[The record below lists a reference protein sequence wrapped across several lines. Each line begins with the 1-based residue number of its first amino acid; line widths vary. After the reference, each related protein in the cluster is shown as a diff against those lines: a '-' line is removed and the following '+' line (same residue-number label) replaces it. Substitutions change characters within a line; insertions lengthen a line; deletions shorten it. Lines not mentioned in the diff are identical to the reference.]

1 MRKKIIRYSGE
12 KLILD
17 KVKIARYK
25 KLKLQMAKLMQEL
38 DPLEEQ
44 IKEELKDYMELKGKK
59 SLAFDGLLASFKP
72 SYVRTMFDSKL
83 LKEEDIDTYNKYT
96 YIQNMGSSLSI
107 KLDM

>member
-12 KLILD
+12 TLILD
-17 KVKIARYK
+17 KVKVARYK

-44 IKEELKDYMELKGKK
+44 IKEELKEYMGTKQKKTLK
-59 SLAFDGLLASFKP
+59 FEGLIANFKP
-72 SYVRTMFDSKL
+72 SYIRTMFDSKQ

-96 YIQNMGSSLSI
+96 YEQSMSSSLSI

>member
-17 KVKIARYK
+17 KVKVARYK

-44 IKEELKDYMELKGKK
+44 IKEELKEYMSSKQKK
-59 SLAFDGLLASFKP
+59 TLTFEGLIASLKP
-72 SYVRTMFDSKL
+72 SYVRTMFDSKQ

-96 YIQNMGSSLSI
+96 YEQSMSSSLSI

>member
-1 MRKKIIRYSGE
+1 MRKKIIKYSGE

-17 KVKIARYK
+17 KVKVARYK

-38 DPLEEQ
+38 DPIEEQ
-44 IKEELKDYMELKGKK
+44 IKEDLKEYMETNGKK
-59 SLAFDGLLASFKP
+59 SLKLEGLIASFKP
-72 SYVRTMFDSKL
+72 SYIRTMFDSKQ

-96 YIQNMGSSLSI
+96 YEQNMSSSLSI

>member
-1 MRKKIIRYSGE
+1 MKKKIIKYNGE

-17 KVKIARYK
+17 NVKVARYK

-38 DPLEEQ
+38 DPIEEQ
-44 IKEELKDYMELKGKK
+44 IKEELKEYMESKGKK
-59 SLAFDGLLASFKP
+59 SLKFEGLLASFKP
-72 SYVRTMFDSKL
+72 SYVRTMFDSKQ

-96 YIQNMGSSLSI
+96 YEQSMSSSLSI

>member
-12 KLILD
+12 NLILD
-17 KVKIARYK
+17 KVKVARYK

-44 IKEELKDYMELKGKK
+44 IKDELKQYMETKEKKTLKIE
-59 SLAFDGLLASFKP
+59 GLIASFKP
-72 SYVRTMFDSKL
+72 AYVRTMFDSKQ
-83 LKEEDIDTYNKYT
+83 LKEVDIDTYNKYT
-96 YIQNMGSSLSI
+96 YEQSMSSSLSI